1 MNKKLLLQIFFI
13 SLTLIFSVIFF
24 NQTFK
29 KEKDI
34 LVKKENE
41 KKLPENNLIEGIK
54 YFSKDIKGNT
64 YLIESKNGTLDQ
76 NNTDIIYLI
85 DVVAEINFDKDQK
98 IKVTSNKATYNVS
111 NFDTEFTD
119 NVKLIY
125 DDNKITCKNI
135 IVKFTENYAI
145 LDGNLIYKNVLT
157 SLYADRMEVD
167 LTSRKTKTSMKNNKD
182 KVTIIYKNYGI
193 N

>member
-1 MNKKLLLQIFFI
+1 MNRKLLLQIFLI
-13 SLTLIFSVIFF
+13 SLTLIISVIFF

-29 KEKDI
+29 NEKDI
-34 LVKKENE
+34 LVKKEN
-41 KKLPENNLIEGIK
+41 KIKLPEDNLIEGIK
-54 YFSKDIKGNT
+54 YFSKDIEGNT

-76 NNTDIIYLI
+76 DNPDIIYLV
-85 DVVAEINFDKDQK
+85 DVVAEINFDKNQK
-98 IKVTSNKATYNVS
+98 IEVTSNKAIYNVS

-119 NVKLIY
+119 NVKLTY
-125 DDNKITCKNI
+125 DDNEISCKNI
-135 IVKFTENYAI
+135 TVKFSENYAI
-145 LDGNLIYKNVLT
+145 LDGNLIFKNLLT

-167 LTSRKTKTSMKNNKD
+167 LTSRKTKTSMNNNKD

>member
-1 MNKKLLLQIFFI
+1 M
-13 SLTLIFSVIFF
+13 
-24 NQTFK
+24 
-29 KEKDI
+29 
-34 LVKKENE
+34 
-41 KKLPENNLIEGIK
+41 
-54 YFSKDIKGNT
+54 
-64 YLIESKNGTLDQ
+64 
-76 NNTDIIYLI
+76 
-85 DVVAEINFDKDQK
+85 
-98 IKVTSNKATYNVS
+98 SNV
-111 NFDTEFTD
+111 DTEYTD

-125 DDNKITCKNI
+125 DDNKITCKNM

-145 LDGNLIYKNVLT
+145 LDGNLIYKNLLT

>member
-41 KKLPENNLIEGIK
+41 KKLPENNLIEGIR

-76 NNTDIIYLI
+76 DNTDIIYLI

-145 LDGNLIYKNVLT
+145 LDGNLIYKNLLT

>member
-13 SLTLIFSVIFF
+13 SLTLIFSIIFF

-29 KEKDI
+29 KENDI
-34 LVKKENE
+34 LVTKENE
-41 KKLPENNLIEGIK
+41 KKLPENNLIEGIR

-76 NNTDIIYLI
+76 SNSDIIYLI

-98 IKVTSNKATYNVS
+98 IEVTSDKATYNVS

-119 NVKLIY
+119 NVKLTY

-135 IVKFTENYAI
+135 IVKFSENYAI
-145 LDGNLIYKNVLT
+145 LDGNLIYKNLLT

>member
-41 KKLPENNLIEGIK
+41 KKLPENNLIEGIR

-76 NNTDIIYLI
+76 DNTDIIYLI

-111 NFDTEFTD
+111 NFDTEFND

-145 LDGNLIYKNVLT
+145 LDGNLIYKNLLT

>member
-1 MNKKLLLQIFFI
+1 MNRKLLLQIFLI
-13 SLTLIFSVIFF
+13 SLTLIISVIFF

-29 KEKDI
+29 NEKDI
-34 LVKKENE
+34 LVKKEN
-41 KKLPENNLIEGIK
+41 KIKLPEDNLIEGIK
-54 YFSKDIKGNT
+54 YFSKDIEGNT

-76 NNTDIIYLI
+76 DNPDVIYLV
-85 DVVAEINFDKDQK
+85 DVVAEINFDKNQK
-98 IKVTSNKATYNVS
+98 IEVTSNKAIYNVS

-119 NVKLIY
+119 NVKLTY
-125 DDNKITCKNI
+125 DDNEISCKNI
-135 IVKFTENYAI
+135 TVKFSENYAI
-145 LDGNLIYKNVLT
+145 LDGNLIFKNLLT

-167 LTSRKTKTSMKNNKD
+167 LTSRKTKTSMNNNKD

>member
-1 MNKKLLLQIFFI
+1 MNRKLLLQIFLI
-13 SLTLIFSVIFF
+13 SLTLIISVIFF

-29 KEKDI
+29 NEKDI
-34 LVKKENE
+34 LVKKEN
-41 KKLPENNLIEGIK
+41 KIKLPGDSLIEGIK
-54 YFSKDIKGNT
+54 YFSKDIEGNT

-76 NNTDIIYLI
+76 DNPDIIYLV
-85 DVVAEINFDKDQK
+85 DVVAEINFDKNQK
-98 IKVTSNKATYNVS
+98 IEVTSNKAIYNVS

-119 NVKLIY
+119 NVKLTY
-125 DDNKITCKNI
+125 DDNEISCKNI
-135 IVKFTENYAI
+135 TVKFSENYAI
-145 LDGNLIYKNVLT
+145 LDGNLIFKNLLT

-167 LTSRKTKTSMKNNKD
+167 LTSRKTKTSMNNNKD

>member
-1 MNKKLLLQIFFI
+1 M
-13 SLTLIFSVIFF
+13 
-24 NQTFK
+24 
-29 KEKDI
+29 
-34 LVKKENE
+34 
-41 KKLPENNLIEGIK
+41 
-54 YFSKDIKGNT
+54 
-64 YLIESKNGTLDQ
+64 
-76 NNTDIIYLI
+76 
-85 DVVAEINFDKDQK
+85 
-98 IKVTSNKATYNVS
+98 SNV
-111 NFDTEFTD
+111 DTEYTD

-145 LDGNLIYKNVLT
+145 LDGNLIYKNLLT

>member
-1 MNKKLLLQIFFI
+1 MNKKLLLQIFLI

-41 KKLPENNLIEGIK
+41 KKLPENNLIEGIR

-76 NNTDIIYLI
+76 DNTDIIYLI

-111 NFDTEFTD
+111 NFDTEFND

-145 LDGNLIYKNVLT
+145 LDGNLIYKNLLT

>member
-1 MNKKLLLQIFFI
+1 MNKKLSLQIFFI
-13 SLTLIFSVIFF
+13 SLTLIFSITFF
-24 NQTFK
+24 NQIFK

-34 LVKKENE
+34 FVKKEIE
-41 KKLPENNLIEGIK
+41 KKLPENNLIEGIR
-54 YFSKDIKGNT
+54 YFSKDINGNT

-98 IKVTSNKATYNVS
+98 IEVTSNKATYNVS
-111 NFDTEFTD
+111 NFDTEFTN

-135 IVKFTENYAI
+135 IVKFSENYAI
-145 LDGNLIYKNVLT
+145 LDGNLIYKNLLT
-157 SLYADRMEVD
+157 SLYADRMEID

>member
-1 MNKKLLLQIFFI
+1 MNKKLLLQIFLI

-41 KKLPENNLIEGIK
+41 KKLPENNLIEGIR

-76 NNTDIIYLI
+76 DNTDIIYLI

-145 LDGNLIYKNVLT
+145 LDGNLIYKNLLT